1 MTTVKPSCGTTS
13 TEPKYLVSTLATAFT
28 VVQKQIGNMHGKICN
43 LLADEGFD
51 SFEALASSI
60 AELQQKLDTAII
72 KKQERLIFGVSEK
85 LDVQKR
91 LLKEIAGKIPLA

>member
-1 MTTVKPSCGTTS
+1 
-13 TEPKYLVSTLATAFT
+13 
-28 VVQKQIGNMHGKICN
+28 MHGKIWN